1 MAGCSGVRAGFQQR
15 GDFVLHPGDGFWR
28 GHVCLSERSLSAE
41 PGGCAGYVPTAGLLA
56 LPGAV
61 ILRVS

>member
-1 MAGCSGVRAGFQQR
+1 M
-15 GDFVLHPGDGFWR
+15 LHPGDGFWR
-28 GHVCLSERSLSAE
+28 GHVCLGERSLSAE